1 MGIKAYD
8 AVIIGAGSVG
18 LPAAMFMAE
27 KGLKKILCL
36 DQHSSPGQG
45 CNKAAIGG
53 IRATHSSPAKIKLCL
68 DSLRIFSTWK
78 EQHGLDIEWQ
88 QGGYVFV
95 AYGEEQAQHLKEL
108 LIIQK
113 AAGLAVEWYARAD
126 LLKIVPE
133 LSPEGL
139 IGGTFSPG
147 DGSASP
153 MLSSCAFYEQ
163 ALALGVECHF
173 KEHVEA
179 VIIRQDRVS
188 GVRTD
193 KADYAAGLV
202 VNAAGGQAAEIA
214 KSAGCDIPVAPDC
227 HEAGI
232 TEPVQRF
239 LGPMVVDIRPV
250 PGIKNCYFHQHAT
263 GQVIF
268 CFTPDPPIAGSD
280 RRETSDFLPM
290 AAQRMIEIMPRLA
303 AIRVRRTWRGI
314 YPMTPDGS
322 PVIGVHRR
330 IQGFLVASGMCG
342 QGYMLGPG
350 VGALLAR
357 IAVQDP
363 RNGDDEI
370 LGELSPERS
379 YDDAEELK

>member
-1 MGIKAYD
+1 MGGKTYD
-8 AVIIGAGSVG
+8 AVVIGAGSVG

-27 KGLKKILCL
+27 KGFKKILCL
-36 DQHSSPGQG
+36 DQHASPGQG

-53 IRATHSSPAKIKLCL
+53 IRATHSSPAKISLCL

-78 EQHGLDIEWQ
+78 DEHGVDLEWQ
-88 QGGYVFV
+88 QGGYSFV
-95 AYGEEQAQHLKEL
+95 AYGEEQARHLKEL

-113 AAGLAVEWYARAD
+113 AAGLTIEWHAAAD
-126 LLKIVPE
+126 LLKIVPS
-133 LSPEGL
+133 LNPEGL
-139 IGGTFSPG
+139 IGGTFSLK

-153 MLSSCAFYEQ
+153 MLSSCAFYER
-163 ALALGVECHF
+163 ATALGVECHF

-179 VIIRQDRVS
+179 VIVRQGRVS

-193 KADYAAGLV
+193 RADYAAGIV
-202 VNAAGGQAAEIA
+202 VNAAGGQAAEVA
-214 KSAGCDIPVAPDC
+214 KSAGQDIPVAPDC

-239 LGPMVVDIRPV
+239 LGPMVVDIRAI

-268 CFTPDPPIAGSD
+268 CFTPDPPVAGSD
-280 RRETSDFLPM
+280 RRETSGFLPI
-290 AAQRMIEIMPRLA
+290 AARRMVEIMPRLA

-322 PVIGVHRR
+322 PVIG
-330 IQGFLVASGMCG
+330 ASRKIKGYLTAAGMCG

-357 IAVQDP
+357 VAAQDL
-363 RNGDDEI
+363 RNGDEEI
-370 LGELSPERS
+370 LHELSPERS
-379 YDDAEELK
+379 YGSAEELK